1 MKTIWRNILVFLI
14 LIIAIGAIFSSFNLE
29 TGKPKDIGISTLV
42 SKIEAD
48 EVASIIVEGDIMTVT
63 FKDESKGV
71 TSKESRE
78 SLSELL
84 ANYGVPAEK
93 IRALTIEVKQ
103 PSGFAYWFGMLAPIM
118 LPIIILIAIIWFMMR
133 QVQGAN
139 SKAMSFGQSGA
150 RQFSKNQKDAI
161 TFKDVAGVKEAKEE
175 LLEVVDFLRNPKKFA
190 AVGAKIPKGALLMGP
205 PGTGKTLIARAVAGE
220 TDAYFIS
227 ISGPEIIGKFYGE
240 SEARLRKVFEEELP
254 TARLPKSWEAGDTE
268 ISGAKGEGITT
279 VGIV

>member
-118 LPIIILIAIIWFMMR
+118 LPIIILIAIIIGVFYLFNYL
-133 QVQGAN
+133 QTPKPVYVITEEQG
-139 SKAMSFGQSGA
+139 Q
-150 RQFSKNQKDAI
+150 I
-161 TFKDVAGVKEAKEE
+161 TVNPGGG
-175 LLEVVDFLRNPKKFA
+175 EVPS
-190 AVGAKIPKGALLMGP
+190 GP
-205 PGTGKTLIARAVAGE
+205 P
-220 TDAYFIS
+220 S
-227 ISGPEIIGKFYGE
+227 ITPPTYLPPEN
-240 SEARLRKVFEEELP
+240 
-254 TARLPKSWEAGDTE
+254 
-268 ISGAKGEGITT
+268 
-279 VGIV
+279 